1 MWADTLQTLEQQHY
15 LRLLFW
21 GGASVLIG
29 TLILLVF
36 QLWRIKAPL
45 ASHFAAQCAGW
56 GAAALL
62 WGGYEYQRVPLR
74 GYDEAASLARFLW
87 LAIALEAGAI
97 TVGLTFAAFGWMF
110 GRRIGAV
117 GTGIGVIVQAGALLV
132 LDLMLVRVIH
142 L

>member
-15 LRLLFW
+15 LKLLVW

-29 TLILLVF
+29 TIILVGFRLV
-36 QLWRIKAPL
+36 RAKGPL
-45 ASHFAAQCAGW
+45 ATHFAAQCAIW

-62 WGGYEYQRVPLR
+62 WAGYSYKDVPLR
-74 GYDEAASLARFLW
+74 DYEGAASLARLLW
-87 LAIALEAGAI
+87 IFIALEAGAI
-97 TVGLTFAAFGWMF
+97 ILGATFASFGWAF

-117 GTGIGVIVQAGALLV
+117 GTGIGVIVQAAALLA
-132 LDLMLVRVIH
+132 LDLDLVRAIH